1 MIPSRILR
9 LTSWILLLILVA
21 GAALGYDIHLGMN
34 ITETFVDGTIR
45 CFG

>member
-1 MIPSRILR
+1 M
-9 LTSWILLLILVA
+9 LILVA

-34 ITETFVDGTIR
+34 ITETFVDRTIIR